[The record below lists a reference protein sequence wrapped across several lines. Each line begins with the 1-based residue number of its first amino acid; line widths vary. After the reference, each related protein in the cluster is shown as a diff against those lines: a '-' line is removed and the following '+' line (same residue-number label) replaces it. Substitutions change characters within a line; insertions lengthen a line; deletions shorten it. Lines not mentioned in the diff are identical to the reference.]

1 MTAKI
6 HAEKRQAKGNEEMER
21 ILLEQA
27 EKLLLSETG
36 KITDTEEIPLWD
48 AAGRVLSENISA
60 TLDQPP
66 FPRSPLD
73 GYAVRSG
80 DIAGVSSENPAFL
93 RVIDEVTAGHWCD
106 KAVTPGTAVRIMTG
120 AMIPEG
126 ADCVVKQEDTDYVR
140 IADPDQDRKTI
151 KIYNNVGP
159 GENYC
164 PKGEDFSAGELL
176 AEAGL
181 LVDSYLLAAVT
192 SAGVRDITVYRRLRA
207 AVITTGDELQNADT
221 SLEPGKIYDANG
233 IWLCARLREMG
244 CEILQYETA
253 GDDRDKIADKIS
265 EVLKEAD
272 LILTTG
278 GVSVGDKDLVPDV
291 IESLNG
297 RVLFHGIRVKPG
309 MPTMLSVVEDIP
321 VLSLSG
327 NPFAV
332 AALFE
337 LLVGGYLA
345 DRAEEVYIQ
354 KKETKVLRQTFVK
367 TGKPKRIV
375 KGKCDEEG
383 VFLPQI
389 QRNGQLKNGIGSN
402 CLVVFPEGERTYP
415 EGEKVQVIRI

>member
-1 MTAKI
+1 M
-6 HAEKRQAKGNEEMER
+6 
-21 ILLEQA
+21 
-27 EKLLLSETG
+27 
-36 KITDTEEIPLWD
+36 
-48 AAGRVLSENISA
+48 
-60 TLDQPP
+60 
-66 FPRSPLD
+66 
-73 GYAVRSG
+73 
-80 DIAGVSSENPAFL
+80 
-93 RVIDEVTAGHWCD
+93 
-106 KAVTPGTAVRIMTG
+106 
-120 AMIPEG
+120 
-126 ADCVVKQEDTDYVR
+126 
-140 IADPDQDRKTI
+140 
-151 KIYNNVGP
+151 
-159 GENYC
+159 
-164 PKGEDFSAGELL
+164 
-176 AEAGL
+176 
-181 LVDSYLLAAVT
+181 DSYLLAAVT

-265 EVLKEAD
+265 EVLKEA
-272 LILTTG
+272 
-278 GVSVGDKDLVPDV
+278 
-291 IESLNG
+291 
-297 RVLFHGIRVKPG
+297 VLFHGIRVKPG

-337 LLVGGYLA
+337 LLAGGYLA

>member
-1 MTAKI
+1 M
-6 HAEKRQAKGNEEMER
+6 
-21 ILLEQA
+21 
-27 EKLLLSETG
+27 
-36 KITDTEEIPLWD
+36 
-48 AAGRVLSENISA
+48 
-60 TLDQPP
+60 
-66 FPRSPLD
+66 
-73 GYAVRSG
+73 
-80 DIAGVSSENPAFL
+80 
-93 RVIDEVTAGHWCD
+93 
-106 KAVTPGTAVRIMTG
+106 
-120 AMIPEG
+120 
-126 ADCVVKQEDTDYVR
+126 
-140 IADPDQDRKTI
+140 
-151 KIYNNVGP
+151 
-159 GENYC
+159 
-164 PKGEDFSAGELL
+164 
-176 AEAGL
+176 
-181 LVDSYLLAAVT
+181 
-192 SAGVRDITVYRRLRA
+192 
-207 AVITTGDELQNADT
+207 ITTGDELQNADT

-383 VFLPQI
+383 VFLQQI
-389 QRNGQLKNGIGSN
+389 QRNGQLIRK
-402 CLVVFPEGERTYP
+402 
-415 EGEKVQVIRI
+415 EKKFR

>member
-1 MTAKI
+1 MEPSRVTLEEAQELFQICMPGIKKEEKPAADCLGQI
-6 HAEKRQAKGNEEMER
+6 LAE
-21 ILLEQA
+21 
-27 EKLLLSETG
+27 
-36 KITDTEEIPLWD
+36 PVY
-48 AAGRVLSENISA
+48 AAV
-60 TLDQPP
+60 TQPP
-66 FPRSPLD
+66 FPRSAMD
-73 GYAVRSG
+73 GFALRSRDVCGADLEHPVTLEVAGCVYAG
-80 DIAGVSSENPAFL
+80 QKTELILEP
-93 RVIDEVTAGHWCD
+93 HQ
-106 KAVTPGTAVRIMTG
+106 AVRIMTG

-192 SAGVRDITVYRRLRA
+192 SAGV
-207 AVITTGDELQNADT
+207 
-221 SLEPGKIYDANG
+221 EPGKIYDANG

-332 AALFE
+332 ADIWRT
-337 LLVGGYLA
+337 GQK
-345 DRAEEVYIQ
+345 RYIYRRKRQ
-354 KKETKVLRQTFVK
+354 K
-367 TGKPKRIV
+367 
-375 KGKCDEEG
+375 C
-383 VFLPQI
+383 
-389 QRNGQLKNGIGSN
+389 
-402 CLVVFPEGERTYP
+402 
-415 EGEKVQVIRI
+415 

>member
-1 MTAKI
+1 MQTRTCPALLISAPSSHSGKTTVTAALARYWTQQGK
-6 HAEKRQAKGNEEMER
+6 KVRVFKTGPDFLDPM
-21 ILLEQA
+21 LLEQA
-27 EKLLLSETG
+27 SGAPVHQL
-36 KITDTEEIPLWD
+36 DLW
-48 AAGRVLSENISA
+48 
-60 TLDQPP
+60 
-66 FPRSPLD
+66 
-73 GYAVRSG
+73 
-80 DIAGVSSENPAFL
+80 
-93 RVIDEVTAGHWCD
+93 
-106 KAVTPGTAVRIMTG
+106 M
-120 AMIPEG
+120 M
-126 ADCVVKQEDTDYVR
+126 
-140 IADPDQDRKTI
+140 
-151 KIYNNVGP
+151 
-159 GENYC
+159 GEANC
-164 PKGEDFSAGELL
+164 RRRL
-176 AEAGL
+176 AEA
-181 LVDSYLLAAVT
+181 A
-192 SAGVRDITVYRRLRA
+192 
-207 AVITTGDELQNADT
+207 Q
-221 SLEPGKIYDANG
+221 
-233 IWLCARLREMG
+233 
-244 CEILQYETA
+244 
-253 GDDRDKIADKIS
+253 
-265 EVLKEAD
+265 EAD

-415 EGEKVQVIRI
+415 EGEKVTESYGYFLDEYGFTPTVIVSKSGKQEAGFIGYKSEEELFNFIKSKGID

>member
-1 MTAKI
+1 MLKKA
-6 HAEKRQAKGNEEMER
+6 
-21 ILLEQA
+21 
-27 EKLLLSETG
+27 
-36 KITDTEEIPLWD
+36 
-48 AAGRVLSENISA
+48 
-60 TLDQPP
+60 
-66 FPRSPLD
+66 
-73 GYAVRSG
+73 
-80 DIAGVSSENPAFL
+80 DIGV
-93 RVIDEVTAGHWCD
+93 
-106 KAVTPGTAVRIMTG
+106 
-120 AMIPEG
+120 
-126 ADCVVKQEDTDYVR
+126 
-140 IADPDQDRKTI
+140 
-151 KIYNNVGP
+151 
-159 GENYC
+159 
-164 PKGEDFSAGELL
+164 
-176 AEAGL
+176 GL
-181 LVDSYLLAAVT
+181 YLLAAVVFFIVPIP
-192 SAGVRDITVYRRLRA
+192 SVLLDVMLAFNISIALIIVFNVLFVR
-207 AVITTGDELQNADT
+207 
-221 SLEPGKIYDANG
+221 
-233 IWLCARLREMG
+233 
-244 CEILQYETA
+244 
-253 GDDRDKIADKIS
+253 
-265 EVLKEAD
+265 EVLD
-272 LILTTG
+272 MSFFPTLLLFTTIFRISLNVSSTRLILTTG

-337 LLVGGYLA
+337 LLAGGYLA

-415 EGEKVQVIRI
+415 EGEKIQVIRI

>member
-1 MTAKI
+1 MDGFALRSRDVCGADLEHPVTLEVAGCVYAGQKT
-6 HAEKRQAKGNEEMER
+6 EL
-21 ILLEQA
+21 ILEPHQ
-27 EKLLLSETG
+27 
-36 KITDTEEIPLWD
+36 
-48 AAGRVLSENISA
+48 
-60 TLDQPP
+60 
-66 FPRSPLD
+66 
-73 GYAVRSG
+73 
-80 DIAGVSSENPAFL
+80 
-93 RVIDEVTAGHWCD
+93 
-106 KAVTPGTAVRIMTG
+106 AVRIMTG

-233 IWLCARLREMG
+233 LWLCARLREMG

-337 LLVGGYLA
+337 LLAGGYLA
-345 DRAEEVYIQ
+345 DRAEEVYTQ

>member
-1 MTAKI
+1 MEPSRVTLEEAQELFQICMPGIKKEEKPAADCLGQI
-6 HAEKRQAKGNEEMER
+6 LAE
-21 ILLEQA
+21 
-27 EKLLLSETG
+27 
-36 KITDTEEIPLWD
+36 PVY
-48 AAGRVLSENISA
+48 AAV
-60 TLDQPP
+60 TQPP
-66 FPRSPLD
+66 FPRSAMD
-73 GYAVRSG
+73 GFALRSRDVCGADLEHPVTLEVAGCVYAG
-80 DIAGVSSENPAFL
+80 QKTELILEP
-93 RVIDEVTAGHWCD
+93 HQ
-106 KAVTPGTAVRIMTG
+106 AVRIMTG

-337 LLVGGYLA
+337 LLAGGYLA
-345 DRAEEVYIQ
+345 DRAEEVYTQ

-375 KGKCDEEG
+375 KGKCDEES

>member
-1 MTAKI
+1 MEPSRVTLEEAQELFQICMPGIKKEEKPAADCLGQI
-6 HAEKRQAKGNEEMER
+6 LAE
-21 ILLEQA
+21 
-27 EKLLLSETG
+27 
-36 KITDTEEIPLWD
+36 PVY
-48 AAGRVLSENISA
+48 AAV
-60 TLDQPP
+60 TQPP
-66 FPRSPLD
+66 FPRSAMD
-73 GYAVRSG
+73 GFALRSRDVCGADLEHPVTLEVAGCVYAG
-80 DIAGVSSENPAFL
+80 QKTELILEP
-93 RVIDEVTAGHWCD
+93 HQ
-106 KAVTPGTAVRIMTG
+106 AVRIMTG

-265 EVLKEAD
+265 D
-272 LILTTG
+272 
-278 GVSVGDKDLVPDV
+278 
-291 IESLNG
+291 
-297 RVLFHGIRVKPG
+297 GIRVKPG

-337 LLVGGYLA
+337 LLAGGYLA

>member
-1 MTAKI
+1 
-6 HAEKRQAKGNEEMER
+6 MEPSR
-21 ILLEQA
+21 VTLEQA
-27 EKLLLSETG
+27 RTLFKACMRARKKEEK
-36 KITDTEEIPLWD
+36 P
-48 AAGRVLSENISA
+48 AAECLGQILAEPVYA
-60 TLDQPP
+60 AVTQPP
-66 FPRSPLD
+66 FPRSAMD
-73 GYAVRSG
+73 GFALRSRDVCG
-80 DIAGVSSENPAFL
+80 ADIKHPVTL
-93 RVIDEVTAGHWCD
+93 EVTGCVYAGEKTELVLEPHQ
-106 KAVTPGTAVRIMTG
+106 AVRIMTG

-126 ADCVVKQEDTDYVR
+126 ADCVVKQEDTESD
-140 IADPDQDRKTI
+140 IKTV
-151 KIYNNVGP
+151 KIYYNARP

-181 LVDSYLLAAVT
+181 LMDAYLLAAVT
-192 SAGVRDITVYRRLRA
+192 AAGVRDITVYRRLRA
-207 AVITTGDELQNADT
+207 AVITTGDELQNTDT
-221 SLEPGKIYDANG
+221 PLEPGKIYDANG

-244 CEILQYETA
+244 CEVLRYETA
-253 GDDRDKIADKIS
+253 GDDRDKIADRTR

-278 GVSVGDKDLVPDV
+278 GVSVGDKDLIPDV

-297 RVLFHGIRVKPG
+297 GVLFHGIRVKPG

-337 LLVGGYLA
+337 LLVGGYLT
-345 DRAEEVYIQ
+345 DSAEEAYTQ

-367 TGKPKRIV
+367 TGKQKRIV
-375 KGKCDEEG
+375 KGRCDEEG

-415 EGEKVQVIRI
+415 EGEVVQVIRI